1 MGGGRAHAPVVRG
14 VRRPGTTRRASRR
27 VSAAAAAAAAVVS
40 SGAYGLRAK
49 SPLTL
54 SLSIVQNLPSVPCT
68 PPRNAIGCP
77 QVHQGPT
84 RCALMVMVNSV
95 PG

>member
-14 VRRPGTTRRASRR
+14 VRRPGTTRRASPRVS
-27 VSAAAAAAAAVVS
+27 VSAAAAAAVVVS

-54 SLSIVQNLPSVPCT
+54 SLSIVQNLRMRPVYP
-68 PPRNAIGCP
+68 A
-77 QVHQGPT
+77 
-84 RCALMVMVNSV
+84 
-95 PG
+95 